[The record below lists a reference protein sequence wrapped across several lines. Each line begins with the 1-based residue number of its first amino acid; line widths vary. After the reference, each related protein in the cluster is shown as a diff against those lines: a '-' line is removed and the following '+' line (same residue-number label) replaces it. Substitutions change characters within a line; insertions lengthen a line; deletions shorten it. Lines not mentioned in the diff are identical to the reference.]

1 MSKRDEI
8 DQLLYKYMPIADEEL
23 IRELE
28 QQIDEKFEF
37 STDFERRMEN
47 MIRKNRFRSKISTIG
62 KFIRYAVAILIVS
75 WGLCMA
81 FSETVR
87 SYSILIIKKIVTV
100 FEDSFIHTYSVEGSK
115 TEIILK
121 EPAYVPE
128 GYRCIDASQSDSSYC
143 AVYMND
149 QGNQIIYQQMVIR
162 DEMLIGLDSEYDY
175 VKTVNFRGSEL
186 TLYLY
191 KDGFINAYYSL
202 DGYIF
207 IISSET
213 LNENDVF
220 KMLNATID
228 EIYK

>member
-1 MSKRDEI
+1 
-8 DQLLYKYMPIADEEL
+8 
-23 IRELE
+23 
-28 QQIDEKFEF
+28 
-37 STDFERRMEN
+37 
-47 MIRKNRFRSKISTIG
+47 
-62 KFIRYAVAILIVS
+62 
-75 WGLCMA
+75 
-81 FSETVR
+81 
-87 SYSILIIKKIVTV
+87 
-100 FEDSFIHTYSVEGSK
+100 
-115 TEIILK
+115 
-121 EPAYVPE
+121 
-128 GYRCIDASQSDSSYC
+128 
-143 AVYMND
+143 
-149 QGNQIIYQQMVIR
+149 MVIR